1 MFSIT
6 ERGYNYKPF
15 VIQGNF
21 QFVLPFHLENTKEKK
36 RSRCTAKTEHTKGT
50 ETIDVNRKY
59 LSFFST
65 KIKESRNVTR

>member
-50 ETIDVNRKY
+50 ETAMSTGNIY
-59 LSFFST
+59 LSFHL
-65 KIKESRNVTR
+65 KLKKVEM